1 MALYQNYL
9 SLILMGFLYPDFLFA
24 WLLMVVPVI
33 IHLFNFRKF
42 KKVYFTN
49 VQFLKDI
56 EIQTL
61 STQKL
66 KERLILAAR
75 MLAIFFL
82 VLAFAQ
88 PFIKS
93 NEQEASFQKSI
104 ISIYL
109 DNSYSMEAVNKNGSL
124 LDEGKRKIKELV
136 EAYQLN
142 DRFQL
147 VTNDFDGK
155 QQRLL
160 NKDELLEELNNIK
173 VSPITR
179 NYQVVV
185 YRQQEILMNEKQ
197 VKRVAYLISDFQK
210 QADWKAKINID
221 STIKLNAIPLL
232 SNELPNIS
240 IDSVYF
246 LSPIHQPKGK
256 EKLVFTVSNHSNE
269 KVENIPYMLTI
280 NGIQKSL
287 GSLSMKPN
295 TSSLDTLEF
304 SGLQAGWQR
313 AEISLKD
320 FPITFDDQLKF
331 TFEVKQKLPVLAVY
345 QNSPIKNVSFAYQTD
360 AFFDFQEVNES
371 QINYS
376 ALAKQQ
382 LIIIENL
389 KTVSSG
395 LAQQLKQYVVN
406 GGNLSV
412 FIPLDADLQSYQQF
426 LQSLG
431 TDYPVQL
438 KKQQLKADQLNNNHP
453 FFKDIFDQFPKN
465 PDLPVAASFF
475 TASSLVRT
483 TKQVL
488 IAGQGNENLLSVYQI
503 QKGKVYLNF
512 LPLEIE
518 ASNFS
523 RHALFLPILFKMAF
537 FEANSPS
544 LFQVIGQNAEVRIN
558 TLEIAETETLKLKN
572 KDIEIIP
579 ELRKKVT
586 GTSLYFADQIK
597 KAGFYELFRQDN
609 LLAVLAFNENRNES
623 LMQFYKPEELVEVLG
638 ISTQN
643 ILKSTE
649 APIQQQ
655 IKEVNLGLSLW
666 KLCLIL
672 SIIFLIVEIL
682 LIRFLKGKNIKPLN
696 INS

>member
-256 EKLVFTVSNHSNE
+256 EKLVFKVSNHSNE
-269 KVENIPYMLTI
+269 KVENIPYTLTI

-382 LIIIENL
+382 LIILENL

-438 KKQQLKADQLNNNHP
+438 KNQQLKADQLNNNHP

-537 FEANSPS
+537 LEANSPS
-544 LFQVIGQNAEVRIN
+544 LFQVIGQNAEVSIN

-572 KDIEIIP
+572 KEIEIIP

-623 LMQFYKPEELVEVLG
+623 LMQFYKPEELVEMLG

>member
-61 STQKL
+61 SKQKL

-256 EKLVFTVSNHSNE
+256 EKLVFKVSNHSNE
-269 KVENIPYMLTI
+269 KAENIPYTLTI

-345 QNSPIKNVSFAYQTD
+345 QNSPVKNVSFAYQTD

-382 LIIIENL
+382 LIILENL

-572 KDIEIIP
+572 KEIEIIP

-623 LMQFYKPEELVEVLG
+623 LMQFYKPEELVEMLG

>member
-1 MALYQNYL
+1 
-9 SLILMGFLYPDFLFA
+9 
-24 WLLMVVPVI
+24 
-33 IHLFNFRKF
+33 
-42 KKVYFTN
+42 
-49 VQFLKDI
+49 
-56 EIQTL
+56 
-61 STQKL
+61 
-66 KERLILAAR
+66 
-75 MLAIFFL
+75 
-82 VLAFAQ
+82 
-88 PFIKS
+88 
-93 NEQEASFQKSI
+93 
-104 ISIYL
+104 
-109 DNSYSMEAVNKNGSL
+109 
-124 LDEGKRKIKELV
+124 
-136 EAYQLN
+136 
-142 DRFQL
+142 
-147 VTNDFDGK
+147 
-155 QQRLL
+155 
-160 NKDELLEELNNIK
+160 
-173 VSPITR
+173 
-179 NYQVVV
+179 
-185 YRQQEILMNEKQ
+185 
-197 VKRVAYLISDFQK
+197 
-210 QADWKAKINID
+210 
-221 STIKLNAIPLL
+221 
-232 SNELPNIS
+232 
-240 IDSVYF
+240 
-246 LSPIHQPKGK
+246 
-256 EKLVFTVSNHSNE
+256 
-269 KVENIPYMLTI
+269 
-280 NGIQKSL
+280 
-287 GSLSMKPN
+287 
-295 TSSLDTLEF
+295 
-304 SGLQAGWQR
+304 
-313 AEISLKD
+313 
-320 FPITFDDQLKF
+320 
-331 TFEVKQKLPVLAVY
+331 
-345 QNSPIKNVSFAYQTD
+345 
-360 AFFDFQEVNES
+360 
-371 QINYS
+371 
-376 ALAKQQ
+376 
-382 LIIIENL
+382 
-389 KTVSSG
+389 
-395 LAQQLKQYVVN
+395 VVN

-537 FEANSPS
+537 LEANSPS
-544 LFQVIGQNAEVRIN
+544 LFQVIGQNAEVSIN

-572 KDIEIIP
+572 KEIEIIP

-623 LMQFYKPEELVEVLG
+623 LMQFYKPEELVKMLG